1 MPKYFICPMSKN
13 IVDSICEI
21 DSTKFGFAVTRR
33 QVDYDN
39 GYVNKWNTKNFYE
52 YVKSKNSKIVLERDH
67 GGPLQGT
74 RVDNGLDSYKDDLNY
89 FDIIHLDPWKQSK
102 STIEGI
108 STTANTLLELY
119 QQNPK
124 VKYEVLTEA
133 SIKKFNYKEYEYIL
147 SNLKLL
153 TSEAFD
159 NIEYVVVQSGVG
171 LDLVSMKNTG
181 KFSIK
186 SLSAMVEICKLY
198 GKKIK
203 EHNGDYLSKE
213 QRDLRFNAGVD
224 AMNIGP
230 ELVQLETQVYL
241 DHMTTKEKNKFY
253 KICLASE
260 KWKRWVTP
268 TFDLNNKDTVIRV
281 CGHYSYDKLPLKRDL
296 TNTVKDIIKY
306 KLYGY

>member
-21 DSTKFGFAVTRR
+21 DSANFGFAVTRR

-89 FDIIHLDPWKQSK
+89 FDIIHLDPWKQSE

-213 QRDLRFNAGVD
+213 QRELRFNAGVD

-281 CGHYSYDKLPLKRDL
+281 CGHYSYDKLPLKKDL